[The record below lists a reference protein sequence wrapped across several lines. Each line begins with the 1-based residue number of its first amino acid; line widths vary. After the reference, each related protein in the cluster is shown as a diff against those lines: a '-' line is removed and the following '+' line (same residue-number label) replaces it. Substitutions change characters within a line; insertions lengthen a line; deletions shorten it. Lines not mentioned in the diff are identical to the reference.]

1 MTKVNTETLPGLEE
15 EDYGATPKLF
25 GFLAILVPVFA
36 LLLLALFALSAFSSS
51 LHSYTGT
58 GTIKSHLPFG
68 NTSCKIVVEEDGG
81 GEYSYLKAGGIF
93 ACNPIKD
100 GSKVEIENGQIVKI
114 TAP

>member
-1 MTKVNTETLPGLEE
+1 MTKVNAETLPGLEE
-15 EDYGATPKLF
+15 EEYGTTSKFF

-36 LLLLALFALSAFSSS
+36 LLLVAIFALSAFSSS

-58 GTIKSHLPFG
+58 GIIKSHLPFG
-68 NTSCKIVVEEDGG
+68 NTSCKIVVEEDDG
-81 GEYSYLKAGGIF
+81 GEYSYLKAGGIV

-114 TAP
+114 TSP